1 MLPHNK
7 QSNNK
12 QPLQVFLCHSS
23 RDKNN
28 VRKLYN
34 KLRAEGIKPWFDEE
48 DLLPGQRWPEEIS
61 KAVSSADAVLI
72 CISRNSV
79 DRAGYVQKEIKQA
92 LDVADQQPEG
102 SIFVIPVRLE
112 KCNIPERLRNLH
124 CVDLFEE
131 RGYKKLIQALQYRAN
146 ELKRVIKPVPQPI
159 DKDNP
164 PPRFN
169 CTMRIALLA
178 LSLLL
183 LLAGITFATQEWPF
197 QGEAGVAT
205 IPTAT
210 ATGHPTTRPASI
222 PGYTTIPVAT
232 ATATFAPQPT
242 TTLIPWPTATSS
254 PTTTATPTLTATPL
268 PTWVPAMVEI
278 PAGPFLMG
286 SSDEDPLA
294 YDDEKPQH
302 TVELPTYWIGTTEV
316 TNAQFRPFV
325 EGDGYNNPDYWTE
338 AGWEWRTA
346 EDITQPQFWDYTEWN
361 GNEQPV
367 IGISW
372 YEAVAYAR
380 WLSTQ
385 TGHDFRLPTEAEW
398 EKAARGRE
406 GLIWPWGNEW
416 VADNCNC
423 TGTVGNT
430 TPVGSYPDGASP
442 YGVLDMAGN
451 AWEWTAM
458 AWPDP
463 YPYAVE
469 DAWSADYLEEDY
481 WRVRRG
487 GAWNLNQ
494 EFVRTAYRSPVEPRT
509 RDQPSNG
516 LRLASDD
523 SPPGNA
529 E

>member
-1 MLPHNK
+1 MVLPDNLESPLSVLEAPDTQDADVVTSS
-7 QSNNK
+7 QS
-12 QPLQVFLCHSS
+12 S
-23 RDKNN
+23 
-28 VRKLYN
+28 
-34 KLRAEGIKPWFDEE
+34 
-48 DLLPGQRWPEEIS
+48 
-61 KAVSSADAVLI
+61 
-72 CISRNSV
+72 
-79 DRAGYVQKEIKQA
+79 VQKDETSIPKN
-92 LDVADQQPEG
+92 PSEG
-102 SIFVIPVRLE
+102 
-112 KCNIPERLRNLH
+112 
-124 CVDLFEE
+124 
-131 RGYKKLIQALQYRAN
+131 YYRARRKSKT
-146 ELKRVIKPVPQPI
+146 LPVLMAI
-159 DKDNP
+159 LVL
-164 PPRFN
+164 
-169 CTMRIALLA
+169 TAVAI
-178 LSLLL
+178 
-183 LLAGITFATQEWPF
+183 FAVQESFFFF
-197 QGEAGVAT
+197 QGREVVT
-205 IPTAT
+205 TTPTAT
-210 ATGHPTTRPASI
+210 ITGQPA
-222 PGYTTIPVAT
+222 
-232 ATATFAPQPT
+232 PT
-242 TTLIPWPTATSS
+242 TTFTPRPTATSS

-286 SSDEDPLA
+286 SSDADPLA
-294 YDDEKPQH
+294 NDNEKPQH

-346 EDITQPQFWDYTEWN
+346 EDITQPQFWDDTEWN